1 MRILG
6 IDTSTKYAGVAIVE
20 DDKLIAESTM
30 QFMATHSEKLL
41 PEIAH
46 ILNTIKIP
54 IETIDYYAITA
65 GPGSFT
71 GLRVA
76 VSTVK
81 GLSFV
86 TQKKVIPISTL
97 EVMAWEFTFCNHQ
110 ICPILDARKKEVF
123 SALFKWKDNKIL
135 RIKEDSV
142 SEIDN
147 LIELINEK
155 TVFTGS
161 GAELYRE
168 KLVEKLGSKAIFP
181 PFLYSY
187 PSPCIVAYI
196 GFQKINDAID
206 AKELQPRYLRKS
218 EAEIKVIE

>member
-6 IDTSTKYAGVAIVE
+6 IDTSTKYAGVAILE

-46 ILNTIKIP
+46 ILNTMKIP

-71 GLRVA
+71 GIRVA

-97 EVMAWEFTFCNHQ
+97 EVMAWEFPFCNHH
-110 ICPILDARKKEVF
+110 ICPILDARKKRF
-123 SALFKWKDNKIL
+123 FQLYLSGKI
-135 RIKEDSV
+135 IKSC
-142 SEIDN
+142 
-147 LIELINEK
+147 ELKK
-155 TVFTGS
+155 TQ
-161 GAELYRE
+161 
-168 KLVEKLGSKAIFP
+168 
-181 PFLYSY
+181 
-187 PSPCIVAYI
+187 
-196 GFQKINDAID
+196 FQKLTI
-206 AKELQPRYLRKS
+206 
-218 EAEIKVIE
+218 